1 MNIIYEMKNW
11 WWSIDKWILFST
23 ILLLLFGLMLT
34 LSGSSKIEYKYDYP
48 AGYLFN
54 KHIIFVFISLLVILI
69 SSMLSVKNLIF
80 FSISFFFI
88 FIILSFLPL
97 FQEEI
102 KGVSRWI
109 KFFNFSIQ
117 PSEFLKPTFIIM
129 SALLLSRYKK
139 KEDNS
144 FFLNFLLFSS
154 LGFVLFL
161 QPDFGMFVLF
171 FLTWFAQLI
180 LVGLPFKFLSLIIF
194 FGSLIFIISF
204 FTYDHIRFRILNYFN
219 SDVGDNYQVNKAIES
234 FSNGGF
240 FGTGLGGGFFSK
252 RLPDVHSDFIFALAG
267 EELGFVFLCFII
279 FLYIILFYRVVISM
293 VNEKN
298 LFVFLSAS
306 SLILILILQ
315 CLINISSAVNLI
327 PTKGMTLPFLS
338 YGGSSLLSCSLIIG
352 FLLALTKKN

>member
-1 MNIIYEMKNW
+1 MNIIHEIKNW

-23 ILLLLFGLMLT
+23 ILLLLIGLMLT
-34 LSGSSKIEYKYDYP
+34 LSGSSKIEYKYNYP
-48 AGYLFN
+48 SGYLFN
-54 KHIIFVFISLLVILI
+54 KQIFFVFISLLVILI

-80 FSISFFFI
+80 FSISTFFI
-88 FIILSFLPL
+88 FLILSFVPL
-97 FQEEI
+97 FQQEI
-102 KGVSRWI
+102 KGASRWI
-109 KFFNFSIQ
+109 KFLNFSLQ

-139 KEDNS
+139 KEDYS
-144 FFLNFLLFSS
+144 FLFNFSLFLL

-171 FLTWFAQLI
+171 FLTWFSQLI
-180 LVGLPFKFLSLIIF
+180 LVGLSFKLISLIILC
-194 FGSLIFIISF
+194 GSLIFIISF
-204 FTYDHIRFRILNYFN
+204 FTHEHVRFRILNYFN
-219 SDVGDNYQVNKAIES
+219 SDMGDNYQINKAIES

-267 EELGFVFLCFII
+267 EELGFIFLCLII
-279 FLYIILFYRVVISM
+279 FLYIMLFYRVVFSM

-315 CLINISSAVNLI
+315 CIINISSALNLV

-352 FLLALTKKN
+352 FLLALTKKS

>member
-1 MNIIYEMKNW
+1 MNIVSEIKNW
-11 WWSIDKWILFST
+11 WWSIDKWILFTT

-34 LSGSSKIEYKYDYP
+34 LSGSNKIENKYNYP
-48 AGYLFN
+48 DGYLFN
-54 KHIIFVFISLLVILI
+54 KQIIFVLISLAIILL
-69 SSMLSVKNLIF
+69 SSMFSVKNLIF
-80 FSISFFFI
+80 FSIFTFFI
-88 FIILSFLPL
+88 FLVLSFLPL
-97 FQEEI
+97 FQQEI
-102 KGVSRWI
+102 KGANRWI

-117 PSEFLKPTFIIM
+117 PTEFLKPSFIII

-144 FFLNFLLFSS
+144 FLLNFSLFSL
-154 LGFVLFL
+154 LGFIFFL

-180 LVGLPFKFLSLIIF
+180 IVGLSFKLLSVIIIF
-194 FGSLIFIISF
+194 GLLIFITSF
-204 FTYDHIRFRILNYFN
+204 FIHDHIRFRLLNYFY

-252 RLPDVHSDFIFALAG
+252 KLPDVQSDFIFALAG

-279 FLYIILFYRVVISM
+279 FLYIVLFYRVVISM

-315 CLINISSAVNLI
+315 CLINISSTVNLI

-352 FLLALTKKN
+352 FLLALTKKY

>member
-1 MNIIYEMKNW
+1 MNIIHDIKNW

-23 ILLLLFGLMLT
+23 ILLLLIGLMLT
-34 LSGSSKIEYKYDYP
+34 LSGSSKIEYKYNYP
-48 AGYLFN
+48 NGYLFN
-54 KHIIFVFISLLVILI
+54 KQIFFVFISLLVILT
-69 SSMLSVKNLIF
+69 SSMLSIKNLIF
-80 FSISFFFI
+80 FSISTFFMFL
-88 FIILSFLPL
+88 ILSFVPL
-97 FQEEI
+97 FQQEI
-102 KGVSRWI
+102 KGASRWI
-109 KFFNFSIQ
+109 KFLSFSIQ

-139 KEDNS
+139 KEDYS
-144 FFLNFLLFSS
+144 FLFNFSLFLL
-154 LGFVLFL
+154 LGLVLFL

-171 FLTWFAQLI
+171 FLTWFSQLI
-180 LVGLPFKFLSLIIF
+180 LVGLSFKLMSLIILC
-194 FGSLIFIISF
+194 GSLIFIISF
-204 FTYDHIRFRILNYFN
+204 FIHDHVRFRILNYFN
-219 SDVGDNYQVNKAIES
+219 SDVGDNYQINKAIES
-234 FSNGGF
+234 FANGGF

-252 RLPDVHSDFIFALAG
+252 KLPDVHSDFIFALAG

-279 FLYIILFYRVVISM
+279 FLYIMLFYRVVISM
-293 VNEKN
+293 VYEKN

-315 CLINISSAVNLI
+315 CMINISSAANLV

>member
-1 MNIIYEMKNW
+1 MNIIHEIKNW

-23 ILLLLFGLMLT
+23 ILLLLIGLMLT
-34 LSGSSKIEYKYDYP
+34 LSGSSKIEYKYNYP
-48 AGYLFN
+48 SGYLFN
-54 KHIIFVFISLLVILI
+54 KQIFFVFISLLVILI

-80 FSISFFFI
+80 FSISTFFI
-88 FIILSFLPL
+88 FLILSFVPL
-97 FQEEI
+97 FQQEI
-102 KGVSRWI
+102 KGASRWI
-109 KFFNFSIQ
+109 KFLNFSLQ

-139 KEDNS
+139 KEDYS
-144 FFLNFLLFSS
+144 FLFNFSLFLL

-171 FLTWFAQLI
+171 FLTWFSQLI
-180 LVGLPFKFLSLIIF
+180 LVGLSFKLISLIILC
-194 FGSLIFIISF
+194 GSLIFIISF
-204 FTYDHIRFRILNYFN
+204 FTHEHVRFRILNYFN
-219 SDVGDNYQVNKAIES
+219 SDMGDNYQINKAIES

-267 EELGFVFLCFII
+267 EELGFIFLCFII
-279 FLYIILFYRVVISM
+279 FLYIMLFYRVVFSM

-315 CLINISSAVNLI
+315 CIINISSALNLV

-352 FLLALTKKN
+352 FLLALTKKS

>member
-1 MNIIYEMKNW
+1 MNIISDIKNW

-34 LSGSSKIEYKYDYP
+34 LSGSNKIEYKYNYP
-48 AGYLFN
+48 NGYLFN
-54 KHIIFVFISLLVILI
+54 KQTIFVFISLIIVLLC
-69 SSMLSVKNLIF
+69 SMLSIKNLIF
-80 FSISFFFI
+80 LSISTFFVFL
-88 FIILSFLPL
+88 ILSFLPL
-97 FQEEI
+97 FQQEI
-102 KGVSRWI
+102 KGASRWI

-117 PSEFLKPTFIIM
+117 PSEFLKPSFIVM

-144 FFLNFLLFSS
+144 FLLNFSLFSL
-154 LGFVLFL
+154 LGLILFL

-180 LVGLPFKFLSLIIF
+180 LVGLSFKLISLIIV
-194 FGSLIFIISF
+194 FGLLIFIISF
-204 FTYDHIRFRILNYFN
+204 FIHDHIRFRILNYFY
-219 SDVGDNYQVNKAIES
+219 SDVGDNYQVSRAIES

-267 EELGFVFLCFII
+267 EELGFVFLCLII
-279 FLYIILFYRVVISM
+279 FLYLVLFYRVVISII
-293 VNEKN
+293 NEKN
-298 LFVFLSAS
+298 LFVFLSSS
-306 SLILILILQ
+306 SLILILMMQ

>member
-23 ILLLLFGLMLT
+23 VLLLLFGLMLT

-54 KHIIFVFISLLVILI
+54 KQIIFVFLSLLVILI

-80 FSISFFFI
+80 FSISTFFI

-102 KGVSRWI
+102 KGASRWI

-139 KEDNS
+139 KADNS
-144 FFLNFLLFSS
+144 FFLNFLLFSL

-171 FLTWFAQLI
+171 FLTWLIQLI
-180 LVGLPFKFLSLIIF
+180 LAGLPFKFMSLIIL
-194 FGSLIFIISF
+194 FGSFIFIISF
-204 FTYDHIRFRILNYFN
+204 LTHDHIRFRILNYFN
-219 SDVGDNYQVNKAIES
+219 SDIGDNYQVNKAIES

-279 FLYIILFYRVVISM
+279 FLYIILFYRVVSSM

-306 SLILILILQ
+306 SLILILIFQ

-352 FLLALTKKN
+352 LLLALTKKN

>member
-102 KGVSRWI
+102 KGASRWI

-180 LVGLPFKFLSLIIF
+180 LVGLSFKILSLIIF

>member
-1 MNIIYEMKNW
+1 MNIIHDIKNW

-23 ILLLLFGLMLT
+23 ILLLLIGLMLT
-34 LSGSSKIEYKYDYP
+34 LSGSSKIEYKYNYP
-48 AGYLFN
+48 NGYLFN
-54 KHIIFVFISLLVILI
+54 KQIFFVFISLLVILI

-80 FSISFFFI
+80 FSISTFFI
-88 FIILSFLPL
+88 FLILSFVPL
-97 FQEEI
+97 FQQEI
-102 KGVSRWI
+102 KGASRWI
-109 KFFNFSIQ
+109 KFLNFSLQ
-117 PSEFLKPTFIIM
+117 PSEFLKPTFITM

-139 KEDNS
+139 KEDYS
-144 FFLNFLLFSS
+144 FLFNFSLFLL

-171 FLTWFAQLI
+171 FLTWFSQLI
-180 LVGLPFKFLSLIIF
+180 LVGLSFKLISLIILC
-194 FGSLIFIISF
+194 GSLIFIISF
-204 FTYDHIRFRILNYFN
+204 FTHEHVRFRILNYFN
-219 SDVGDNYQVNKAIES
+219 SDMGDNYQINKAIES

-267 EELGFVFLCFII
+267 EELGFIFLCLII
-279 FLYIILFYRVVISM
+279 FLYIMLFYRVVFSM

-315 CLINISSAVNLI
+315 CIINISSALNLV

-352 FLLALTKKN
+352 FLLALTKKS